1 MENAKGFDF
10 EKLVDYLHI
19 KLPYMAPA
27 GRPRG
32 LIESWQGKPTP
43 YQANLIKQRQKRN
56 KSQLPE
62 IGRKSCPHWTDLKN
76 SLSHNLHR
84 QSPKSSIASLTLNLR
99 KAPTS
104 MPVPEEDE
112 DDGEDFRLTHLN
124 IDALP
129 KAQTSEEQP
138 LSNE

>member
-1 MENAKGFDF
+1 
-10 EKLVDYLHI
+10 
-19 KLPYMAPA
+19 
-27 GRPRG
+27 
-32 LIESWQGKPTP
+32 
-43 YQANLIKQRQKRN
+43 
-56 KSQLPE
+56 
-62 IGRKSCPHWTDLKN
+62 
-76 SLSHNLHR
+76 
-84 QSPKSSIASLTLNLR
+84 
-99 KAPTS
+99 